1 MVYKIYTDPEDHV
14 MSSLLVCS
22 RREGS
27 SIGFRVTFSE
37 APMLDFVPDSAL
49 TFARGF
55 YTLLRSKAVS
65 RPQVYQSRENTTTVV
80 IV

>member
-1 MVYKIYTDPEDHV
+1 MQKVFVTWCIKYILILKDYV

-27 SIGFRVTFSE
+27 SIGFRATFSE

-49 TFARGF
+49 AFA
-55 YTLLRSKAVS
+55 YTARLRASPLKSLLVGHRHT
-65 RPQVYQSRENTTTVV
+65 R
-80 IV
+80 